1 LWSREVEADILPALR
16 RLDIGFVAYGPLGR
30 GFLSGAVRSRSDLQ
44 PGDWRLK
51 NPRFSEEASAG
62 NRRLAELVA
71 EVAVE
76 VEASAA
82 QVALAWLLSRDVP
95 LAAIPGT
102 RKIDR
107 LQENW
112 AAQDIALRTE
122 HLDRLDALIHQGVTG
137 ARY

>member
-1 LWSREVEADILPALR
+1 
-16 RLDIGFVAYGPLGR
+16 
-30 GFLSGAVRSRSDLQ
+30 
-44 PGDWRLK
+44 LK